1 VASET
6 TILVVDDDCALRQL
20 VADLLRRSGYRVM
33 QAGDVPAAE
42 ELLASERIDLVVLD
56 VMMPGER
63 GTSFCQ
69 RLRQHST
76 VPVLVLSALG
86 EEVDRIV
93 GFELGADDY
102 VAKPFSPRELTLR
115 IEALLRRAPPSLP
128 GETRRIAERY
138 EFSGFQLDPHTRS
151 LIRLEDDSEVELT
164 AGEFTLL
171 LVLIEHAPRIL
182 SREKLI
188 DLTRGVTNNPF
199 DRTID
204 SQISRL
210 RRKLDGNRQGP
221 KLIRT
226 ARNLGYAFTAEVV
239 RVRHQS

>member
-1 VASET
+1 MARDA
-6 TILVVDDDCALRQL
+6 TILVVDDDNALRQL
-20 VADLLRRSGYRVM
+20 VVDLLERSGYRVK
-33 QAGDVPAAE
+33 QAEDVPAAE
-42 ELLASERIDLVVLD
+42 NLLASERIDLIVLD

-69 RLRQHST
+69 RLHQEST
-76 VPVLVLSALG
+76 VPVLLLSALG

-102 VAKPFSPRELTLR
+102 VAKPFSPRELVLR

-138 EFSGFQLDPHTRS
+138 EFSGFALDPHTRS
-151 LIRLEDDSEVELT
+151 VSRTGDDTEVDLT
-164 AGEFTLL
+164 AGEFALL

-188 DLTRGVTNNPF
+188 DMTRGARSNPF

-204 SQISRL
+204 SQVSRL
-210 RRKLDGNRQGP
+210 RRKLGGGRKDHN
-221 KLIRT
+221 LIRT
-226 ARNLGYAFTAEVV
+226 VRNLGYAFTADVV
-239 RVRHQS
+239 RVQHQL